1 MRFKSGLGV
10 GPAGPAPFSYPPGA
24 SIAEGTGSDHMAG
37 KDIPAPALHGHA
49 VESALD
55 EPRLVTETGTEAR
68 VAAIVEPVLL
78 DLGFR
83 LVRIKLSGLNGLT
96 LQIMAERP
104 DGTMSVE
111 DCEAV
116 SKAVSPVLDLE
127 DPIDKAYH
135 LEVSSP
141 GIDRVL
147 VRRSDFE
154 RWAGFEAKLETAIP
168 VEGRK
173 RFRGYLVGVR
183 GEEGGI
189 RLLQPL
195 ETGVHEVWFPLS
207 AVAETKL
214 VLNDALVREALKA
227 GKADTN

>member
-1 MRFKSGLGV
+1 MSGEQV
-10 GPAGPAPFSYPPGA
+10 
-24 SIAEGTGSDHMAG
+24 
-37 KDIPAPALHGHA
+37 PAPALHGHA
-49 VESALD
+49 VESDLD

-68 VAAIVEPVLL
+68 VAAIVDPIIR
-78 DLGFR
+78 DLGYR
-83 LVRIKLSGLNGLT
+83 LVRVKLSGLNGLT
-96 LQIMAERP
+96 LQIMAEKA
-104 DGTMSVE
+104 DGTMAVE

-154 RWAGFEAKLETAIP
+154 RWAGFEAKLETAVP

-173 RFRGYLVGVR
+173 RFRGYLLGVR

-189 RLLQPL
+189 RLLQSL
-195 ETGVHEVWFPLS
+195 DGVIDEVWFPLT

-227 GKADTN
+227 GKAEKN